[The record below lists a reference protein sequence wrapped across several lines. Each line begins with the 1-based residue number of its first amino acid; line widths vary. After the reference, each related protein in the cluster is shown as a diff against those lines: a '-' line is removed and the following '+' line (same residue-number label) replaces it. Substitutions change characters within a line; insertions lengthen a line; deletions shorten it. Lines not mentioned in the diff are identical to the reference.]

1 MRTAQIRDH
10 FLSRLRLE
18 RARAEVARLS
28 DIANV
33 EPFRTIR
40 LTILGASR
48 NNDLL
53 WASAL
58 TYTSSLSLVP
68 ILALSF

>member
-10 FLSRLRLE
+10 FPVTPSPRTRTGRGRFDFPTLRMLN
-18 RARAEVARLS
+18 R
-28 DIANV
+28 
-33 EPFRTIR
+33 FRTIR

-53 WASAL
+53 WASA
-58 TYTSSLSLVP
+58 
-68 ILALSF
+68 